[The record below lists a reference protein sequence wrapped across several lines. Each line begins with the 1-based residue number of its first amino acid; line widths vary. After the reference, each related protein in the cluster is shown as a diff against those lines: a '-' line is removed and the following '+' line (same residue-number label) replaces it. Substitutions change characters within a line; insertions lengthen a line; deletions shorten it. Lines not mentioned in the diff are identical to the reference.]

1 MEVAEMKNNPS
12 SPNYS
17 IIFDFE
23 KDFDQRLK
31 REWMVN
37 HWHQAFY
44 YVAIYMF
51 LVFGGQAYM
60 QLRPPF
66 QLRRL
71 LTAWNVFLAVF
82 SIFGALRTLPE
93 FLHVL
98 REFGFT
104 YSVCNPSFIEETKV
118 SGFWTWMFTLSKL
131 PELGDTIFIIL
142 RKQNLIFLHW
152 YHHMTVLLFAWYSYT
167 EHIAPARWFMVM
179 NYVVH
184 SFMYTYYAMRA
195 MRIHIPRSI
204 AMMITSSQI
213 LQMIAG
219 GIVSYW
225 AYQVRL
231 RGDFCQIS
239 VDTAKLA
246 VLMYLSYFVLFAKY
260 FYNAYILPKRERDII
275 QKKKSD

>member
-1 MEVAEMKNNPS
+1 MEITGMKTNPS

-195 MRIHIPRSI
+195 MRIYIPRTI

-260 FYNAYILPKRERDII
+260 FYNAYILPKRDIL